1 MKLECDVV
9 RDLLPLYAEN
19 MVSERTRALTEAHLA
34 ECSACSAV
42 LAGMTAQE
50 PDVRFRTDSA
60 QQFVKYEKKKKRR
73 FGWKIALITAAAVSA
88 AFLLRILT
96 MGGLMAFLALGS
108 LTAKV
113 EEDSDPAHYA
123 QYMGKTAEEQYRNKW
138 GMDESVFPAQLTDDM
153 DVPDIYP
160 AVPSYRLMALAHKY
174 APQAV
179 YGIVRSH
186 DGFYVD
192 GNAETEAFWSGKGI
206 VADDMES
213 GILMVI
219 GRQRGMETLSILN
232 NVVLYQGDLAD
243 GVNSLVG
250 GDELMA
256 KGEEASLRLALDIL
270 SDPEGDEK

>member
-1 MKLECDVV
+1 MSKLEPQPHTQLTPEIGTDSAIIMGDPARVGKAAKLMEHVQEWADNREYRSVIGEYRGKRILAMSTGIGAPSAGIGVEELHRVGVRKVIRVGSAGAMQKEIGFGELIIAEGVV
-9 RDLLPLYAEN
+9 RDDGL
-19 MVSERTRALTEAHLA
+19 SK
-34 ECSACSAV
+34 
-42 LAGMTAQE
+42 
-50 PDVRFRTDSA
+50 
-60 QQFVKYEKKKKRR
+60 KY
-73 FGWKIALITAAAVSA
+73 V
-88 AFLLRILT
+88 
-96 MGGLMAFLALGS
+96 
-108 LTAKV
+108 
-113 EEDSDPAHYA
+113 PA
-123 QYMGKTAEEQYRNKW
+123 
-138 GMDESVFPAQLTDDM
+138 
-153 DVPDIYP
+153 IYP